1 MDINLKTKLIK
12 SLNDIGAIKFGSFTL
27 KSGIVSPIYIDLRI
41 LITYPALL
49 KDVAKAYAQVIDP
62 LSFDRLAGIPYAAL
76 PIACAVSLETNKP
89 WVYNRKEAKD
99 YGTKKLI
106 EGEFKEGEQVL
117 VIDDLITK
125 GDSKLEVVAPFAAA
139 GLKIKD
145 FVVLIDRE
153 QGGTAALAEHGYNL
167 HSVITMSDILN
178 VMLDEKLIDQAKF
191 DEVKAFLAAN

>member
-1 MDINLKTKLIK
+1 MDSSAKKDLVLK
-12 SLNDIGAIKFGSFTL
+12 LNEIGAIKFGSFTL
-27 KSGIVSPIYIDLRI
+27 KSGIVSPIYIDLRV
-41 LITYPALL
+41 LVSYPALL
-49 KDVAKAYAQVIDP
+49 KQIAKAYAEVIKP
-62 LSFDRLAGIPYAAL
+62 LKFDRLAGIPYAAL
-76 PIACAVSLETNKP
+76 PIAAAVSLEMELP

-106 EGEFKEGEQVL
+106 EGEFNEGEQVL

-125 GDSKLEVVAPFAAA
+125 GDSKLEVVAPFTNA

-153 QGGTAALAEHGYNL
+153 QGGGESLAEHGYNL
-167 HSVITMSDILN
+167 HAVLKMSEILDA
-178 VMLDEKLIDQAKF
+178 LLSEKLIDQAKF